1 MNEVRILNKFCK
13 KLKIT
18 ESFFFIYKY
27 TPFIQNK
34 QANKKKKNLIYFD
47 CACCVSVVLL
57 LTFRNNA
64 VMETVFML

>member
-18 ESFFFIYKY
+18 ERFFLFINIPHSYK
-27 TPFIQNK
+27 TSK
-34 QANKKKKNLIYFD
+34 QTKKKKKLIYFD

>member
-18 ESFFFIYKY
+18 ESFFLFINIPHSYK
-27 TPFIQNK
+27 TSK
-34 QANKKKKNLIYFD
+34 QTKKKKLIYFD

-57 LTFRNNA
+57 LTF
-64 VMETVFML
+64 L